1 MNKKRVE
8 FDPVKKVEDKEAQSV
23 VWSTASLNAA
33 VEAKRKGLPL
43 KANPFLNNDIQLLKP
58 DLVFR
63 RTPEEVEDW
72 MHCKEDTVF
81 FANKCYLKT
90 PLGIQRVK
98 MRDYQEDYL
107 RICDEYN
114 YTILLACR
122 QAGKSISNLIDISH
136 TLLFNVDI
144 NGLLLSKS
152 GQAGIDMLDK
162 LKQIYRFLPWHLK
175 AGINVWNVH
184 QVSFDNNCNVTTES
198 FSPTSALGKT
208 INYLVLDEFAWMP
221 ANDVDMFYQN
231 VIPTLTTDPNAKI
244 RICSTQNGFNRFYK
258 LWQGAVKGENE
269 YHPYKIDWQ
278 QVPELDL
285 KTKQWVPRT
294 EEWKRK
300 QIRKLGS
307 EEEFQ
312 YQYGTTFA
320 SSDYCLVSRECLTK
334 LHNRETLFREASF
347 DELEKVDMSQMMT
360 IAKSS
365 FRIRKGL
372 TLSDL
377 KYKNCIVLVDLAEGC
392 GRDSTV
398 FHIFE
403 VTIDNGNPVFDE
415 IAYWKSK
422 DVDLETSALVFWLMC
437 QILFTPEW
445 FICSVEL
452 NTYGI
457 LFENY
462 VVQLNETD
470 YKKEW
475 SWRFSIA
482 SEFDYSCL
490 VGYKKNRDDSNLPGM
505 NRKNSKTV
513 PGIRWNSSNKPAA
526 CMLLKTLIERD
537 TVKLHDI
544 VCIAE
549 LEAFEDTS
557 GNGHYKASFGNDDL
571 IMTCV
576 QIPMLMDTPKWKGF
590 IEELPTRNIFMTT
603 KPDDGLSIYEE
614 MNGFH
619 NDIFRR
625 MM

>member
-1 MNKKRVE
+1 M
-8 FDPVKKVEDKEAQSV
+8 P
-23 VWSTASLNAA
+23 
-33 VEAKRKGLPL
+33 
-43 KANPFLNNDIQLLKP
+43 
-58 DLVFR
+58 
-63 RTPEEVEDW
+63 
-72 MHCKEDTVF
+72 DTV
-81 FANKCYLKT
+81 
-90 PLGIQRVK
+90 
-98 MRDYQEDYL
+98 
-107 RICDEYN
+107 
-114 YTILLACR
+114 
-122 QAGKSISNLIDISH
+122 S
-136 TLLFNVDI
+136 
-144 NGLLLSKS
+144 
-152 GQAGIDMLDK
+152 
-162 LKQIYRFLPWHLK
+162 
-175 AGINVWNVH
+175 
-184 QVSFDNNCNVTTES
+184 
-198 FSPTSALGKT
+198 
-208 INYLVLDEFAWMP
+208 
-221 ANDVDMFYQN
+221 
-231 VIPTLTTDPNAKI
+231 
-244 RICSTQNGFNRFYK
+244 
-258 LWQGAVKGENE
+258 
-269 YHPYKIDWQ
+269 
-278 QVPELDL
+278 
-285 KTKQWVPRT
+285 
-294 EEWKRK
+294 
-300 QIRKLGS
+300 
-307 EEEFQ
+307 
-312 YQYGTTFA
+312 
-320 SSDYCLVSRECLTK
+320 
-334 LHNRETLFREASF
+334 
-347 DELEKVDMSQMMT
+347 
-360 IAKSS
+360 
-365 FRIRKGL
+365 
-372 TLSDL
+372 
-377 KYKNCIVLVDLAEGC
+377 
-392 GRDSTV
+392 
-398 FHIFE
+398 
-403 VTIDNGNPVFDE
+403 
-415 IAYWKSK
+415 
-422 DVDLETSALVFWLMC
+422 
-437 QILFTPEW
+437 PEW

-490 VGYKKNRDDSNLPGM
+490 VGYKKNKDDSNLPGM